1 MGKQFS
7 GFFFINIDIRFEKF
21 PMLFPVSDKSWL
33 MTAML
38 MLVMNAC
45 PNDAFTTNNLG
56 RANLVQTSI
65 PKPSSFHRVMNT
77 QLYAYIPPEAS
88 ESNPKKKAPLPKIGD
103 LVRFYDLDGGRADG
117 EELVGKL
124 SFIQSSSKD
133 GEKTW
138 LAEVTELDN
147 VGEGYFAEYPSRK
160 RRKSRLYKLSELS
173 PLIGS
178 YVRSEDAFK
187 IPTDA
192 MGNVKPISE
201 AYNLEEYN
209 GPVAIPVNKE
219 VLDSDAKKYGELKGQ
234 LLKDALIA
242 GLFGTV
248 VADLVG
254 GLEVALVYFIGAL
267 AGVGYLFFLSVK
279 TDTVASPDAKLGSN
293 VSNVRF
299 ALPLLVLLG
308 IAFQNLASGGVAP
321 TVDNIF
327 DSVTKEQF
335 SAAMLGFLTYRIPL
349 FASQLGPLIG
359 ESAGIMLPG
368 SAGIAMQMAQEAR
381 QGKEA
386 KKDMF
391 EEDLTTV
398 LVVSGPVGTGKS
410 ELVQKLIDE
419 SDGKLVTPKLV
430 DAVADPIIFEKL
442 QSRDE
447 ILELDSTGRYGL
459 TKESILE
466 APGKFRN
473 EDDEELDQVVV
484 IDADVALTKKLTR
497 MGEIRLVGVWVGLD
511 ELEKFEDGL
520 KQQIESGVI
529 PIPEDETAESVRR
542 AKIREIVKDIEYGVV
557 SGIFEFTV
565 LNDNPQESLL
575 QLKNA
580 AEYCF
585 K

>member
-1 MGKQFS
+1 M
-7 GFFFINIDIRFEKF
+7 I
-21 PMLFPVSDKSWL
+21 FPVSKKSWFV
-33 MTAML
+33 TA

-56 RANLVQTSI
+56 RANLVQTPI
-65 PKPSSFHRVMNT
+65 PKPSTLKRVMNT
-77 QLYAYIPPEAS
+77 QLQAYIPPEAS
-88 ESNPKKKAPLPKIGD
+88 ESNPKKKALLPKIGD

-124 SFIQSSSKD
+124 TFIQSSSKD

-160 RRKSRLYKLSELS
+160 RRKSKLYQLSELS

-219 VLDSDAKKYGELKGQ
+219 VLESDAKKYGELKGQ

-267 AGVGYLFFLSVK
+267 AGVGYLFFLGVK

-381 QGKEA
+381 QGKKA
-386 KKDMF
+386 KKEMF
-391 EEDLTTV
+391 GEDLTTV

-419 SDGKLVTPKLV
+419 SGGKLVTPKPV

-447 ILELDSTGRYGL
+447 ILQLDSTGRYGL

-466 APGKFRN
+466 APEKFKN

-497 MGEIRLVGVWVGLD
+497 MGGIRLVGVWVGLD
-511 ELEKFEDGL
+511 ELDKFEDRL